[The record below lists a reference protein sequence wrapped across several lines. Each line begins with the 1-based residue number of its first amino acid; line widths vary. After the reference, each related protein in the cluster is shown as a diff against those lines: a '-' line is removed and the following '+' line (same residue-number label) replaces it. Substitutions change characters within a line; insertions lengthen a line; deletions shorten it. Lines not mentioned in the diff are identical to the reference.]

1 MIAENRAVLAARHAQ
16 ERQNLAEQQAAE
28 VDAFES
34 EHGDIDDV
42 KVEGGTP
49 NEALRNLV
57 EFLRHYR
64 GIDHLAGASNGDYDF
79 HLLRRDVSTVVT
91 MALDSLKP
99 KVIVERPLRQC
110 LHTAD
115 CDADCRPYC

>member
-16 ERQNLAEQQAAE
+16 ERQDLAERQAAE
-28 VDAFES
+28 VDTFES
-34 EHGDIDDV
+34 EHSDIDDV

-57 EFLRHYR
+57 GFLRHYR
-64 GIDHLAGASNGDYDF
+64 GIDQLAGASNGDYDF
-79 HLLRRDVSTVVT
+79 LLSRRDVSTVVT
-91 MALDSLKP
+91 LALDSLKP
-99 KVIVERPLRQC
+99 KVIVERPLREC

-115 CDADCRPYC
+115 CDAGCRSYQ